1 MIKQDSEEQD
11 SDEQDSDEEDY
22 YEELG
27 SRTEEGRSG

>member
-1 MIKQDSEEQD
+1 MIKQD
-11 SDEQDSDEEDY
+11 SDEQDSDEDY

>member
-1 MIKQDSEEQD
+1 MITQDI
-11 SDEQDSDEEDY
+11 DEQDSDEEDY

>member
-1 MIKQDSEEQD
+1 MIKQDSD
-11 SDEQDSDEEDY
+11 KQDSDEEDY